1 MSSWLCSF
9 SSFFSSLASSNSISF
24 FKWAGL
30 IWLDKGN
37 LEGENEVDFDIDE
50 EEAMNEEEMGNEE
63 YNEYLEGEE
72 IDDNIDEINE
82 NDEEEMMDNENDND
96 NEENNGE

>member
-1 MSSWLCSF
+1 
-9 SSFFSSLASSNSISF
+9 
-24 FKWAGL
+24 
-30 IWLDKGN
+30 
-37 LEGENEVDFDIDE
+37 
-50 EEAMNEEEMGNEE
+50 MGNEE